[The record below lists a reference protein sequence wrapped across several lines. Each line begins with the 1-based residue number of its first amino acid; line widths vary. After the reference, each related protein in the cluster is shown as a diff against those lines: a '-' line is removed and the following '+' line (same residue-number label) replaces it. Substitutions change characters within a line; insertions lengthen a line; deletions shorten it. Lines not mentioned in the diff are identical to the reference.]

1 MTKPVVLLAAL
12 AAVAYA
18 AVGILSITVWEPM
31 AAMPG
36 LSHDE
41 IVAGIAAGGESHSA
55 GATAAVVCLAPGAIA
70 AVALAAL
77 AIAGRMRPLTATVWI
92 LGIVALGPIAHFWA
106 GFPMGMAVADAFL
119 IGGGSHQPVPF
130 VLAGVSALAVALV
143 VILSVADARG
153 RRRAAA
159 PVTE

>member
-41 IVAGIAAGGESHSA
+41 IVAGIAAGGESHGA
-55 GATAAVVCLAPGAIA
+55 GVAAAVLCLASGAVA

-77 AIAGRMRPLTATVWI
+77 ASAGRVRPLTATVWI
-92 LGIVALGPIAHFWA
+92 LGIIALGPIAYFSA
-106 GFPMGMAVADAFL
+106 SFPMGMAVGDAFL

-153 RRRAAA
+153 RRAATA
-159 PVTE
+159 PVTD